1 MFKTNI
7 VCGWGLI
14 SLAQI
19 ALRMVLLVEPKPI
32 KLAHDSADSCDA
44 GQKTE
49 RWSEV
54 GTGER
59 SNSLLPPRGLSPI
72 DWMDQVQPGVS
83 SHPLL
88 CPQ

>member
-7 VCGWGLI
+7 DCGWGLI

-19 ALRMVLLVEPKPI
+19 APRVVLLVEPKPI
-32 KLAHDSADSCDA
+32 KLAHDSVDSCDA

-49 RWSEV
+49 RWSES
-54 GTGER
+54 ER
-59 SNSLLPPRGLSPI
+59 EREATVLFLPGVPPI
-72 DWMDQVQPGVS
+72 DWMDQVQPLVS